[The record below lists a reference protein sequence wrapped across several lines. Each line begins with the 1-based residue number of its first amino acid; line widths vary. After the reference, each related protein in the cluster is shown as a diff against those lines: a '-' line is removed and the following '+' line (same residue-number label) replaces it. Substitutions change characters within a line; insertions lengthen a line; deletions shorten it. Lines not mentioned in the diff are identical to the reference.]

1 MTSQPEESSPVSEQ
15 TDNTSEQ
22 CLSSQSSLVQ
32 TDDLSEPVLQDSI
45 VDSSP
50 SSKFKR
56 GDTVFIER
64 GGKTTK
70 AMVCEITPQK
80 KRLKV
85 AVAPKERP
93 VLVEIS
99 NLQEPVPQVLSGLTF
114 AISGQL
120 NDKDRTN
127 ISNAEQLIPV
137 ILRNGGKVYNKDI
150 SKVLDANFIMVTS
163 QNELEKEIKKINKP
177 IIDAYRYKWPIISK
191 LFVLQADKE
200 KTMPEISQYKLN
212 LSKLDNAPE
221 SSLLQAKPVKQSE
234 LLNQRKR
241 SAHRDFKK
249 MLWQKRK
256 LAQDEEQDSENAP
269 KREPKRAAN
278 GYIVFLKQEY
288 TKLAKENSE
297 KNLKEI
303 NVMLAERWKSISEEE
318 KLKYKELEK
327 TEFQQKTDKWSKAQ
341 EDARAAEQSQSQ
353 SQTFAFLRMS

>member
-1 MTSQPEESSPVSEQ
+1 MTNQPEECSPVSEQ

-114 AISGQL
+114 AISGRL

-127 ISNAEQLIPV
+127 ISNAEQLIPI
-137 ILRNGGKVYNKDI
+137 ILHNGGKVYNKDI
-150 SKVLDANFIMVTS
+150 
-163 QNELEKEIKKINKP
+163 
-177 IIDAYRYKWPIISK
+177 
-191 LFVLQADKE
+191 
-200 KTMPEISQYKLN
+200 
-212 LSKLDNAPE
+212 
-221 SSLLQAKPVKQSE
+221 
-234 LLNQRKR
+234 
-241 SAHRDFKK
+241 
-249 MLWQKRK
+249 
-256 LAQDEEQDSENAP
+256 
-269 KREPKRAAN
+269 
-278 GYIVFLKQEY
+278 
-288 TKLAKENSE
+288 
-297 KNLKEI
+297 
-303 NVMLAERWKSISEEE
+303 
-318 KLKYKELEK
+318 
-327 TEFQQKTDKWSKAQ
+327 
-341 EDARAAEQSQSQ
+341 
-353 SQTFAFLRMS
+353 

>member
-1 MTSQPEESSPVSEQ
+1 MTNQPEESSPVSEQ

-114 AISGQL
+114 AISGRL

-163 QNELEKEIKKINKP
+163 QKELEKEIKKINKP

-297 KNLKEI
+297 KN
-303 NVMLAERWKSISEEE
+303 ERNQCHAGREVEVH
-318 KLKYKELEK
+318 
-327 TEFQQKTDKWSKAQ
+327 Q
-341 EDARAAEQSQSQ
+341 
-353 SQTFAFLRMS
+353 